1 MGGSLKIKLF
11 HTECGREALVRQILD
26 TGGHCPW
33 DGKPYSK
40 DYTAVLAEAL
50 EASEEAGNVLENA
63 LEKIS
68 EMYPAMSIDRASV
81 LGQIEA
87 HILSLNER
95 QKAAKR

>member
-1 MGGSLKIKLF
+1 VKIKVF

-33 DGKPYSK
+33 DGRPYSK

-50 EASEEAGNVLENA
+50 EAAEESGNVLENA

-68 EMYPAMSIDRASV
+68 EMYPAMSIDRLSV
-81 LGQIEA
+81 LGEVEG
-87 HILSLNER
+87 HIRSLNER

>member
-1 MGGSLKIKLF
+1 VKIKVF
-11 HTECGREALVRQILD
+11 HTECGREALVRQVLD

-50 EASEEAGNVLENA
+50 GMAEEAGHVLENA

-68 EMYPAMSIDRASV
+68 QMYPAMSVDRSSV
-81 LGQIEA
+81 LGEIDA
-87 HILSLNER
+87 NILSLNDR